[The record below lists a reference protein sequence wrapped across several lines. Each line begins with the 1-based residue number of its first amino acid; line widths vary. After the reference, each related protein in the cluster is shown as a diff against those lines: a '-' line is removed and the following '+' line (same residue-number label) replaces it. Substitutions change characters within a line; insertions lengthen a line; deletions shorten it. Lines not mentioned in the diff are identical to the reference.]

1 MKVVFLTTL
10 TTILSLTFCF
20 SQDVIIK
27 KSGDEIKAK
36 ITEVGLDIVRYK
48 KFDHIE
54 GPIYTIA
61 KYEILIIR
69 YENGTKDIF
78 NEKIKP
84 ESISSSSSSNPE
96 LFNRNKKAKAGL
108 IIKAGLNL
116 SNILLKVNSETYF
129 GDLGYRMNPGFHIGA
144 TTEFPL
150 TEMFSFETGLLLSTK
165 GFKREE
171 MNDNE
176 QLEKLNL
183 LYLDIPLTIKA
194 SFDLG
199 GTKLCGIFGP
209 YLGVG
214 LSGRY
219 EHRYDI
225 TGMAI
230 GMRKTAVEWGYDLER
245 LDYGLTMGAGVEV
258 NSIQISLTYSLGLAN
273 LTYRKTGSIMSN
285 GTIINLSQS
294 REYNNRVLGISVGYR
309 FRGK

>member
-116 SNILLKVNSETYF
+116 SNINYYF
-129 GDLGYRMNPGFHIGA
+129 ENLGYRMNPGFHIGA
-144 TTEFPL
+144 TAEFPL

-171 MNDNE
+171 MDDNE
-176 QLEKLNL
+176 QLEELNL
-183 LYLDIPLTIKA
+183 LYLEIPLTTKA

-209 YLGVG
+209 YLGIG

-219 EHRYDI
+219 EHRYDY
-225 TGMAI
+225 TGMQFSE
-230 GMRKTAVEWGYDLER
+230 MRKKDVAWGYNLQR

-273 LTYRKTGSIMSN
+273 LTYRQW
-285 GTIINLSQS
+285 LSTLNES